1 MTKLLSI
8 TIPTYNRA
16 PQLHTQLTW
25 LAHEIKGFEDE
36 CDITV
41 YDNCS
46 TDHTQTVIQE
56 WQQVLGTTTLRSVR
70 NQENIGGMRNLAL
83 GLNESSG
90 RFTWTLG
97 DDDPIDAGTL
107 SFIIQTLRTHPDL
120 GLLYLNYTAYYKAL
134 EQFNHERWLPTD
146 FEQRPVD
153 GKAAFRQCIEGR
165 YTVGGV
171 IFLSA
176 TIFRTEFTQTALQM
190 WPDSVK
196 NWGGMAFW
204 TGYCAMKGDIFVTQD
219 KHLVCVVGVSQWE
232 NERKIHTRALTK
244 DIPEVC
250 WKLQE
255 IGYPHQMSRRVIL
268 RSLGGYFYWC
278 RRDLLGYLR
287 PFKDWPL
294 EMAAVG
300 TFLVASLGS
309 SMLEASKLKEA
320 SEPIGRSAV
329 SYTIA
334 AERDQSY

>member
-8 TIPTYNRA
+8 TVPTYNRA
-16 PQLHTQLTW
+16 PQLHTQLAW
-25 LAHEIKGFEDE
+25 LAHEIEGFKAE

-46 TDHTQTVIQE
+46 TDHTQSIIQE
-56 WQQVLGTTTLRSVR
+56 WQQVLGETTLRSVR

-83 GLNESSG
+83 GLSESSA

-107 SFIIQTLRTHPDL
+107 AFIIEMLKKYPDL
-120 GLLYLNYTAYYKAL
+120 GLLYLNYAAYDKKL
-134 EQFNHERWLPTD
+134 EQFNPELWLPTD
-146 FEQRPVD
+146 FEQRPVK
-153 GKAAFRQCIEGR
+153 GKKAFQRCIEGKF
-165 YTVGGV
+165 TIGGV

-176 TIFRTEFTQTALQM
+176 TVFRTEFAQTSLKM

-204 TGYCAMKGDIFVTQD
+204 TGYCALKGDIFVTQNR
-219 KHLVCVVGVSQWE
+219 HLVCVVGVSQWE
-232 NERKIHTRALTK
+232 SERKIYTRSLTK

-255 IGYPHQMSRRVIL
+255 LGYSHHISRRIIL
-268 RSLGGYFYWC
+268 KNLGRYFYWC
-278 RRDLLGYLR
+278 RTDLLGYLR

-294 EMAAVG
+294 EMVAIGA
-300 TFLVASLGS
+300 FLVASLGTS
-309 SMLEASKLKEA
+309 ALEASKIKEA
-320 SEPIGRSAV
+320 PETSERSTV
-329 SYTIA
+329 SYTVA
-334 AERDQSY
+334 AEREQ

>member
-16 PQLHTQLTW
+16 PQLYIQLAW
-25 LAHEIKGFEDE
+25 LVNEIKGFEDE
-36 CDITV
+36 CDIIV

-46 TDHTQTVIQE
+46 TDHTQSVIQE
-56 WQQVLGTTTLRSVR
+56 WQQVIGETTLRSVR

-83 GLNESSG
+83 GLSESSA

-107 SFIIQTLRTHPDL
+107 AFIIETLRKHPDL
-120 GLLYLNYTAYYKAL
+120 GLLYLNYAAYYKQL
-134 EQFNHERWLPTD
+134 EQFNPDLWLPTD
-146 FEQRPVD
+146 FEQRPVN
-153 GKAAFRQCIEGR
+153 GKKAFQRCIEGR

-176 TIFRTEFTQTALQM
+176 TVFRTEFAQASLKM

-204 TGYCAMKGDIFVTQD
+204 TGYCALKGDIFVTQN

-232 NERKIHTRALTK
+232 NERKIHTRSLTK

-255 IGYPHQMSRRVIL
+255 IGYSHHMSRRVISK
-268 RSLGGYFYWC
+268 SLGSYFYWC
-278 RRDLLGYLR
+278 RTDLLGYLR

-300 TFLVASLGS
+300 AFLVASLGTS
-309 SMLEASKLKEA
+309 ALEAAKMKEA
-320 SEPIGRSAV
+320 SETVERSAV
-329 SYTIA
+329 SYTVA
-334 AERDQSY
+334 AEREQ